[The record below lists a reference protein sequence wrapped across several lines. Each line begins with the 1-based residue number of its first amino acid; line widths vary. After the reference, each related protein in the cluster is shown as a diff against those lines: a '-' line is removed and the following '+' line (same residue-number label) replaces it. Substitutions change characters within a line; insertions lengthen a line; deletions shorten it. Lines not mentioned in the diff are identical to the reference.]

1 MIDQKKNDWLAT
13 LFFQPDKSVQ
23 DIVNL
28 GITPDNSS
36 LQDREYYKNIPEI
49 QEAFKN
55 DRGEFDNQKFD
66 SFYQSSLD
74 LYNKVDKEK
83 LSSTAMNTF
92 TYDPMDYFAPLG
104 GDVREV
110 SPRLV
115 RFANPERRNRGIV
128 NLYETSGPSMSIREV
143 AQTNKVFNT
152 DTGKFESW
160 TPNDWGGLSAITRP
174 TLVLAQWDADG
185 EHIVG
190 NRTVTHKKGDL
201 KFNDYGDPYYE
212 TLGNRDLTGK
222 DILHI
227 ADTLTI
233 DGSAWN
239 KYDFFDSDGLDK
251 SVSGTVAKTVL
262 KVAPMLIP
270 YVGPVYG
277 ALTAGIEL
285 GKLFPVL
292 FKSIEG
298 IATGDLSTSK
308 SAQTATDL
316 QAWFSRFDG
325 SLSDYAR
332 NKFWSLESLGK
343 LVEDSSKQLFQQR
356 VIGQIPKWIV
366 GKDNIS
372 ENAVRWG
379 RAMSLAYMAGTSSTE
394 AYESFKQAGASDR
407 TAGLGML
414 SVMGAMFGLM
424 NNDYFKDFW
433 FKDTYLDK
441 AQIRNVVKEAADK
454 VVTENINK
462 GVISP
467 KTAANWVIKT
477 KNNIQARLASIKPG
491 TLLHDSLNE
500 GIEETMEEVSSDI
513 VKSFYSGLNA
523 LGITDP
529 TKKYDFGMSAED
541 ILSRYTTAFAGGTI
555 GGAVFHLHN
564 KWDSRMNAINND
576 AIQQP
581 DDSLQEIIYLLRNN
595 KKEDIKKEL
604 DKLYNNGKLG
614 STNLSGKV
622 FEIVKEPEGL
632 KLQYHQAVEGESQ
645 NDVVYNQLNSYID
658 RIDAILSEEGLD
670 LSDDQ
675 LQELTKHLGVNI
687 TPEIA
692 QTINRSARA
701 EELISSGVYS
711 KIFSDWNNLTEE
723 ILKTKVEL
731 EAKLTPGETEAKTPK
746 DLDNKVAAAQNDVDY
761 KRLKAKLDNLRN
773 DRERIVS
780 GQMNDYYFGQA
791 RFAATPALVN
801 AFVDDLGIHNY
812 TKVRYQKDYDQLTA
826 DEKAVIDEKYSE
838 YTKQEEKNKVYT
850 AFELFNSLDESI
862 SKDLLEI
869 ANKTTNLK
877 NVYVPGQTVQTSR
890 IQRID
895 ELINNKQKE
904 IDDAIST
911 LPEGAEIT
919 ENQDVVKL
927 QGELKILEDYKDF
940 VSKSQLFALA
950 SEISENSPLQRP
962 SSQEEL
968 TELVLNNYANSYIN
982 YLQYLKNNNLYTD
995 LTDTDL
1001 IAVLQSWIA
1010 VNGIHITP
1018 NKKWVDKFIEYSENK
1033 KWGYSPND
1041 SNVVDLARR
1050 LTEFTDAISKGN
1062 LLDIKTL
1069 YKNLVQGDE
1078 LNNIIDYINELEM
1091 SNGETTKEILDNLL
1105 PTIGNMSF
1113 IDFINQVSDL
1123 KSEIKTSPAYELLQ
1137 KFAISTNG
1145 NSRNLIEILTR
1156 EYNEFLNSKTLED
1169 YIINDKD
1176 SLLRLKETSRLID
1189 VLESLISASIDGGYN
1204 SQVNVFRNKLA
1215 KNLLA
1220 EIDTETAINMLN
1232 DLQAVQIRV
1241 NTLVTVAENNQAQ
1254 KLREQKDIAIN
1265 MRQRFTSLF
1274 LDNEHSTIKDKF
1286 ASIFAIDLDQMIAD
1300 SEFPTGE
1307 VTEENYKEYE
1317 EASIKLETSIW
1328 KSVNDLGLSDEEI
1341 VSRIN
1346 SLFASDKLLLLQPTK
1361 LLKDTTV
1368 ISDYDQAVYLLTTLA
1383 YPAQNFYNELKQVI
1397 SSDDFDKAPI
1407 FSQEYAIRVAYASN
1421 KKRNLFNIFANSL
1434 NTLAQSSEDIYIRN
1448 KISLQNFICTFG
1460 GAGTGKTRGIAYVI
1474 KKMMP
1479 EAAVAVVAPTQK
1491 QTERLAD
1498 AVQHDGLAY
1507 TKNELIEKILGRQ
1520 LSDNDYIY
1528 SDKEDV
1534 DNLKLKRLKMNPASM
1549 FATNE
1554 QKVIFIDEVGQFSKT
1569 ELELISSWANKNNIS
1584 IIALGDYKQN
1594 SAYIM
1599 YKNKRYDFGVE
1610 DTFFV
1615 KTPDLSAPL
1624 RPNNIA
1630 KYDNYNTL
1638 NSILDQV
1645 WTEFYKDPS
1654 MDLAKVS
1661 AYVDKLLSKNKTRLK
1676 YFEGKNIFGG
1686 EKIISQSDV
1695 ITWADKL
1702 SKLSTDV
1709 VIITDDPSKYSTV
1722 KNVKVVGID
1731 SVQGDEFE
1739 YVIIDKDWTVTPS
1752 GEVAD
1757 NYKRLKDLYTL
1768 TQRSTRGTVF
1778 TGNGISDALNLSTES
1793 DLTSA
1798 GNIEVSDNQIKDFK
1812 DWRLDLLSNLPQE
1825 NIDINVDSQE
1835 SVPQEQME
1843 ETLETNSDQQ
1853 STQSTNTQQTPES
1866 LDSKESEQTINS
1878 NEGNQAPVMD
1888 INPVHSPN
1896 IDKVVTPNV
1905 TSKES
1910 KLPTKSI
1917 TTTDSNISRA
1927 VDNLTFI
1934 TSNELINYDS
1944 NSEKSLFNKLSL
1956 GTQIPSKSYKRLVKL
1971 LGDYFTYGHYKID
1984 PKETQKQLQSI
1995 LLSDSDLKT
2004 IIPLIQPLFN
2014 NNNIVFKIVVPNGWN
2029 KGLMI
2034 AEWGDIEIPLL
2045 ITAPKPGIYNGEIFV
2060 GAIHYET
2067 DETPHIVNISN
2078 FKNSAINSD
2087 NLFTA
2092 LPRVFALQVDNNE
2105 QTGTKWDQRTF
2116 EYIWGTSGQA
2126 SSRKNGNS
2134 FILVSADSLAS
2145 TKQFE
2150 ANLKA
2155 SIASDGTVTYLTQQ
2169 NASMQLLGVNAAES
2183 FRNIIFQSAVRMKE
2197 YYDTPKANRKFV
2209 TYLSP
2214 YRAGSIISLAYN
2226 SEFKSLVTQQL
2237 NAYLNNKKAKAINII
2252 NKNTKDSAIITYTDG
2267 IVSVNGI
2274 SYDSLST
2281 AIDTIINN
2289 SNPEDYYIMLG
2300 YMNNDEYRF
2309 NAGADM
2315 VNTVFGEAG
2324 LFNENVIDKLQ
2335 DILDNSSQFKLGI
2348 YVFDK
2353 TTKPVAGSQYF
2364 YEVDSQNKNYITNVA
2379 RIVGNDFII
2388 DYDKIQPTSQDLQ
2401 TNPEQEKLQKI
2412 NNSLKELG
2420 FNEYIS
2426 DLTKIN
2432 EVITRINNQILE
2444 TVSTPDYS
2452 IVQYTNNIDNPL
2464 VMEKVIKD
2472 PIPMIINMFK
2482 AYYKTSITPS
2492 QIQISTTS
2500 NLNFAPFLVSLD
2512 SENHEFVL
2520 EQKDNIYSIRDF
2532 NLYSEFNELK
2542 DYLNQNKNL
2551 FENSPEIMS
2560 YLKAIMTNT
2569 EVTDKIAEEYF
2580 NIVYSNESLSELRN
2594 RVSKYLLTKLENNEC

>member
-1 MIDQKKNDWLAT
+1 MINQKKNDWLAT
-13 LFFQPDKSVQ
+13 LFFQPDKSIQ

-55 DRGEFDNQKFD
+55 DRGEFDDQKFN

-74 LYNKVDKEK
+74 LYNKIDQEK
-83 LSSTAMNTF
+83 LPSTAMNTF

-128 NLYETSGPSMSIREV
+128 NLYETSSSSMSIREV

-152 DTGKFESW
+152 ETGKFENW

-174 TLVLAQWDADG
+174 TLVLAQWDEDG
-185 EHIVG
+185 EHIVD

-212 TLGNRDLTGK
+212 TLGSRDLTGK

-227 ADTLTI
+227 ADTLTV

-251 SVSGTVAKTVL
+251 SVTGTVAKTIF

-277 ALTAGIEL
+277 ALSAGIEL

-298 IATGDLSTSK
+298 IASGDLSTSK
-308 SAQTATDL
+308 SAQAATDM

-325 SLSDYAR
+325 SLSDNAR
-332 NKFWSLESLGK
+332 NKFWSLENLGK
-343 LVEDSSKQLFQQR
+343 LVEDSSRQLFQQR
-356 VIGQIPKWIV
+356 VISKIPKWIV

-372 ENAVRWG
+372 ENAIRWG
-379 RAMSLAYMAGTSSTE
+379 RALSLAYMAGTSSTD

-407 TAGLGML
+407 AAGLGML

-424 NNDYFKDFW
+424 DNKYFKDFW
-433 FKDTYLDK
+433 FRNTYLDK
-441 AQIRNVVKEAADK
+441 SKFRSVIKEAADK
-454 VVTENINK
+454 ITTENINK
-462 GVISP
+462 GVVSP
-467 KTAANWVIKT
+467 KVAANWVIKT
-477 KNNIQARLASIKPG
+477 KNNIQSRLASIGPD
-491 TLLHDSLNE
+491 TLLYESVDEALE
-500 GIEETMEEVSSDI
+500 ETIEEISSDI

-523 LGITDP
+523 LGIIDSTER
-529 TKKYDFGMSAED
+529 YDFGISIQDM
-541 ILSRYTTAFAGGTI
+541 LSRYTTAFAGGAI

-564 KWDSRMNAINND
+564 KWDGRINAINND

-581 DDSLQEIIYLLRNN
+581 DDSLQEIVYLLRNN
-595 KKEDIKKEL
+595 KKDDIKREL
-604 DKLYNNGKLG
+604 DRLYNNGKLG
-614 STNLSGKV
+614 STNLSGKS

-632 KLQYHQAVEGESQ
+632 KLQYHQAIEGESQ

-658 RIDAILSEEGLD
+658 RIDSILSEEGLD
-670 LSDDQ
+670 LSDEQ
-675 LQELTKHLGVNI
+675 LQELTERLGVNI

-692 QTINRSARA
+692 QTINKFNRA
-701 EELISSGVYS
+701 EELISSGIYS

-723 ILKTKVEL
+723 ILKTKVAL
-731 EAKLTPGETEAKTPK
+731 EAKLTPSETEAKTSK
-746 DLDNKVAAAQNDVDY
+746 DIDNKIAAAQNDSEY
-761 KRLKAKLDNLRN
+761 KKLKAKLDDLRQTR
-773 DRERIVS
+773 DRIVS
-780 GQMNDYYFGQA
+780 GQMNDYYFAQA
-791 RFAATPALVN
+791 RFAATPALAN
-801 AFVDDLGIHNY
+801 AFVNDLGIRNY
-812 TKVRYQKDYDQLTA
+812 TKVRYQKDYDQLTL
-826 DEKAVIDEKYSE
+826 DERTVIDQKFEE
-838 YTKQEEKNKVYT
+838 YTKQEEKEKVYA
-850 AFELFNSLDESI
+850 AFELFNSLDENI

-869 ANKTTNLK
+869 ASKTVNLK
-877 NVYVPGQTVQTSR
+877 SVYVPGQTVQTSR
-890 IQRID
+890 LQRINK
-895 ELINNKQKE
+895 LINDKQKE
-904 IDDAIST
+904 IDDSISS
-911 LPEGAEIT
+911 LSEGTEID
-919 ENQDVVKL
+919 ESQEVLKL
-927 QGELKILEDYKDF
+927 QGELKVMEEYKDF
-940 VSKSQLFALA
+940 LLKSQLLALA
-950 SEISENSPLQRP
+950 PEITEDSVLQRP
-962 SSQEEL
+962 DQTEEL
-968 TELVLNNYANSYIN
+968 TQSIADNYANSYLN
-982 YLQYLKNNNLYTD
+982 YLQYLKNNNLYMD
-995 LTDTDL
+995 LVDTDL

-1010 VNGIHITP
+1010 VNAIHKNP
-1018 NKKWVDKFIEYSENK
+1018 NEYWRTKLIEYTHDKGWN
-1033 KWGYSPND
+1033 YSTDDEAIVNVVTKLVEL
-1041 SNVVDLARR
+1041 SNV
-1050 LTEFTDAISKGN
+1050 ISKAD
-1062 LLDIKTL
+1062 LSSIKTL
-1069 YKNLVQGDE
+1069 YKDLVQGEE
-1078 LNNIIDYINELEM
+1078 LKSIIDFVNELGIA
-1091 SNGETTKEILDNLL
+1091 NGETTKDILDSIL
-1105 PTIGNMSF
+1105 PTVGKLSF
-1113 IDFINQVSDL
+1113 IDFINKVAEL
-1123 KSEIKTSPAYELLQ
+1123 KINIHVSPAYELLQ

-1145 NSRNLIEILTR
+1145 NSRDLVEILTK
-1156 EYNEFLNSKTLED
+1156 EYDNFLNGKTIED
-1169 YIINDKD
+1169 YLINNAD
-1176 SLLRLKETSRLID
+1176 SLERLKETSQLID
-1189 VLESLISASIDGGYN
+1189 ILESLISASIEGGYN
-1204 SQVNVFRNKLA
+1204 SKVNIFRDKLA
-1215 KNLLA
+1215 KNPLA
-1220 EIDTETAINMLN
+1220 EIDINTAINMLN
-1232 DLQAVQIRV
+1232 DLQSIQIRI
-1241 NTLVTVAENNQAQ
+1241 NTLINITENNLAQ
-1254 KLREQKDIAIN
+1254 KLKEQKDIAIN
-1265 MRQRFTSLF
+1265 MRQRFTNLL
-1274 LDNEHSTIKDKF
+1274 LDNNHSTIKDKF
-1286 ASIFAIDLDQMIAD
+1286 ASIFSIDLDQMIVNAK
-1300 SEFPTGE
+1300 FPTGE
-1307 VTEENYKEYE
+1307 ITEENYKEFE
-1317 EASIKLETSIW
+1317 EASIKLETAIW
-1328 KSVNDLGLSDEEI
+1328 KAIDNLGLSDDEI
-1341 VSRIN
+1341 VNKVN
-1346 SLFASDKLLLLQPTK
+1346 SLFSGEKLLLMQPTK

-1368 ISDYDQAVYLLTTLA
+1368 ISDYDQAMYLLTTIA
-1383 YPAQNFYNELKQVI
+1383 YPAQNFYNELKTII
-1397 SSDDFDKAPI
+1397 SDESFDKAPI
-1407 FSQEYAIRVAYASN
+1407 FSQEYAIRIAYASS
-1421 KKRNLFNIFANSL
+1421 KRKNLFNTFAESL
-1434 NTLAQSSEDIYIRN
+1434 NNIAQSSSDIYIKN
-1448 KISLQNFICTFG
+1448 KPALLNFLCTFG
-1460 GAGTGKTRGIAYVI
+1460 GAGTGKTRGIAYII
-1474 KKMMP
+1474 KKLMP
-1479 EAAVAVVAPTQK
+1479 EAVIATVAPTQK
-1491 QTERLAD
+1491 QTERLSA
-1498 AVQHDGLAY
+1498 AIQHDGLSY
-1507 TKNELIEKILGRQ
+1507 TKNELIEQILGRQ
-1520 LSDNDYIY
+1520 LNESDYIY
-1528 SDKEDV
+1528 SEEEGV
-1534 DNLKLKRLKMNPASM
+1534 DNLKLKPLKMYSAEM
-1549 FATNE
+1549 FATND
-1554 QKVIFIDEVGQFSKT
+1554 QRVIFIDEVSQFSKV
-1569 ELELISSWANKNNIS
+1569 EIKLITDWANKNNIS

-1594 SAYIM
+1594 STYITF
-1599 YKNKRYDFGVE
+1599 KNKVYEFGIE
-1610 DTFFV
+1610 DTFFN

-1624 RPNNIA
+1624 RPDNIA
-1630 KYDNYNTL
+1630 KYDNYNVL
-1638 NSILDQV
+1638 NSILDQTWV
-1645 WTEFYKDPS
+1645 EYYKNPS
-1654 MDLAKVS
+1654 MRLEEVS
-1661 AYVDKLLSKNKTRLK
+1661 DYVKKLLLEKKPRLK
-1676 YFEGKNIFGG
+1676 YFEGKNTFGG
-1686 EKIISQSDV
+1686 EKMILETDV
-1695 ITWADKL
+1695 IKWANKL
-1702 SKLSTDV
+1702 AKISNDV
-1709 VIITDDPSKYSTV
+1709 AIITDNPTKYSTV
-1722 KNVKVVGID
+1722 KNVKVIGIN

-1739 YVIIDKDWTVTPS
+1739 YVIIDKNWTVTPS
-1752 GEVAD
+1752 GKVA
-1757 NYKRLKDLYTL
+1757 NTYERLKDLYTL
-1768 TQRSTRGTVF
+1768 TQRSTKGTVF
-1778 TGNGISDALNLSTES
+1778 VANGIEDTLNLGTEL

-1798 GNIEVSDNQIKDFK
+1798 GNIEVSDTQISSFK
-1812 DWRLDLLSNLPQE
+1812 NWRLDLLSNLSNE
-1825 NIDINVDSQE
+1825 AIDINTDVGE
-1835 SVPQEQME
+1835 SVSSEQIESTE
-1843 ETLETNSDQQ
+1843 EPVSQQ
-1853 STQSTNTQQTPES
+1853 SSQSTEPSQPDNTEENT
-1866 LDSKESEQTINS
+1866 QTINTNTG
-1878 NEGNQAPVMD
+1878 NEAPITD
-1888 INPVHSPN
+1888 INPVHSLN
-1896 IDKVVTPNV
+1896 VDKVVTPN
-1905 TSKES
+1905 TSSAEP
-1910 KLPTKSI
+1910 KLPPKTI
-1917 TTTDSNISRA
+1917 TNSNSNISIA
-1927 VDNLTFI
+1927 ANNLNFI
-1934 TSNELINYDS
+1934 SNELIPYDKA
-1944 NSEKSLFNKLSL
+1944 SEKSLYNSLNLS
-1956 GTQIPSKSYKRLVKL
+1956 GKVSPKAYRRLVKL
-1971 LGDYFTYGHYKID
+1971 LGDYFTYSHYKND
-1984 PKETQKQLQSI
+1984 PDITQKHLRT
-1995 LLSDSDLKT
+1995 LLNNDQELKQIT
-2004 IIPLIQPLFN
+2004 PLIQKLFV
-2014 NNNIVFKIVVPNGWN
+2014 NIQPIFKVVVPTGW
-2029 KGLMI
+2029 KRGLMVVDLN
-2034 AEWGDIEIPLL
+2034 GTEIPLL
-2045 ITAPKPGIYNGEIFV
+2045 VVAPKPGIYTGDILL
-2060 GAIHYET
+2060 GQIHYEV
-2067 DETPHIVNISN
+2067 DDTPHAVNITN
-2078 FKNSAINSD
+2078 FKNSVLNT
-2087 NLFTA
+2087 NGLFTA

-2105 QTGTKWDQRTF
+2105 KTGTSWDRRTF
-2116 EYIWGTSGQA
+2116 EYIWGTTGQA

-2134 FILVSADSLAS
+2134 FILVSADSLANP
-2145 TKQFE
+2145 KQFE

-2252 NKNTKDSAIITYTDG
+2252 NKNTKDSAIITYIDG

-2324 LFNENVIDKLQ
+2324 LFNENVINKLQ
-2335 DILDNSSQFKLGI
+2335 DILDNSPQFKLGI

-2452 IVQYTNNIDNPL
+2452 IVQYTNNVNNPL

-2482 AYYKTSITPS
+2482 TSYKTSITPS

-2532 NLYSEFNELK
+2532 NLYSEFNELR